1 MTLKLLL
8 TIIILAVALKSE
20 RNTSTWLSPLTVVA
34 VAVLVMWSTWDGSSS
49 SSGGGGVGG
58 GQRATHCGR
67 LAIFAASLVKIGEQS
82 GL

>member
-8 TIIILAVALKSE
+8 TIIILVVALKSE

-49 SSGGGGVGG
+49 SGGGGVGG
-58 GQRATHCGR
+58 GRRATHCGR
-67 LAIFAASLVKIGEQS
+67 LAIFAASLVKIGDQS